1 MWYFNLLR
9 VEKDLEIRGID
20 IQVHG
25 EPAYPNAAYGHG
37 WDNEGEFSLDF
48 LENPSAGHQQA
59 QRRTV
64 KALINPHKRSNWND
78 TDKINKG
85 GALKIAFFKILD
97 ILKNLGLIEMTIAE
111 QQKTLSMF
119 AKMAER
125 PKQEK
130 EEPYP
135 VEGLFPVDC
144 LKPLKDSGLGTGK
157 LNQKMEN
164 LKLRI
169 KIYNYIRIKIND
181 IRIIK
186 FEKKQ

>member
-1 MWYFNLLR
+1 MWYFKLLR
-9 VEKDLEIRGID
+9 VEPDLEIRGID

-37 WDNEGEFSLDF
+37 WDNEGEFSLDV

-78 TDKINKG
+78 TDKINQG
-85 GALKIAFFKILD
+85 
-97 ILKNLGLIEMTIAE
+97 GLIEMTIAE

-119 AKMAER
+119 AKMAEG
-125 PKQEK
+125 PKQEQ
-130 EEPYP
+130 EEP

-169 KIYNYIRIKIND
+169 KI
-181 IRIIK
+181 
-186 FEKKQ
+186 